1 MAVNVLTF
9 QHIAVHKH
17 VNDASAHNNVNTDP
31 DDILPQGRRVSW
43 MFLLVVVPEEYGKNV
58 CSMGDHNQEQ
68 RQRGSPVPVSENVD
82 PIEVGKTYD
91 NGLYKQGANV

>member
-9 QHIAVHKH
+9 QFIAVHKH

-43 MFLLVVVPEEYGKNV
+43 MFLLVVVPEE
-58 CSMGDHNQEQ
+58 
-68 RQRGSPVPVSENVD
+68 
-82 PIEVGKTYD
+82 
-91 NGLYKQGANV
+91 